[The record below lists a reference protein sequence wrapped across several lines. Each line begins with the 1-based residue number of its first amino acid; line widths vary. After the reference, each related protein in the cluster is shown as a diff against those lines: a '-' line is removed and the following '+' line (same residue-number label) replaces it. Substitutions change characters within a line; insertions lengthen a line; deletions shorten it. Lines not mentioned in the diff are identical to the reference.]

1 MVNNGYNSLICLYN
15 NVFLLFL
22 NKNTRKSK
30 IFTATVLNWDKR
42 SKEET
47 QTGNTDY
54 MRVIRYR

>member
-22 NKNTRKSK
+22 NKNIRKSK

>member
-47 QTGNTDY
+47 
-54 MRVIRYR
+54 